1 MTKYVRLPNG
11 NKMQIYS
18 CSITNSCILK
28 FIDTDVQTVKE
39 FLGNDLIDYIDIVDS
54 FGKVLSTHQVNGI
67 NKDVLSTTEK
77 ITEQEKRLISSAYD
91 EEVSFTD
98 ENGEEKSKIVY
109 HEPQYEIINKD
120 KYIQVIVAPLE
131 TPTISDQIKQIKDE
145 VGIVSTNNM
154 TLDEFREY
162 YKSQI
167 GKECREK
174 IETGVDVETS
184 KGVQHFSYNSD
195 DQSNIKD
202 LIITT
207 ILSLLLQIILGKE
220 PSEIH
225 LPYHADKNLCT
236 IYSSE
241 DILKAYMMLSA
252 NKTYHT
258 TYCNILNNMLYNA
271 TDMESIKNITYGME
285 ITDEKYLEVLN
296 EVNNSK
302 DILLNLAEQL
312 IEKMNP
318 KEEKVLEN
326 EKENQGVGNE

>member
-91 EEVSFTD
+91 EEVSYTD
-98 ENGEEKSKIVY
+98 ENGEEKTKIVY

>member
-28 FIDTDVQTVKE
+28 FIDTDVQTVKN

-91 EEVSFTD
+91 EEVTYTD

-131 TPTISDQIKQIKDE
+131 IPTISDQIKQIKDE

-285 ITDEKYLEVLN
+285 ITDKKYLDVLN

-312 IEKMNP
+312 IEKMNS
-318 KEEKVLEN
+318 KEENVLEN
-326 EKENQGVGNE
+326 EKKNQGVDNE